1 MIIKIHKNN
10 EYIQEI
16 VFSSCKN
23 NNKHAL
29 SLSQNIKKLSK
40 FIVPNEN
47 KIPNNKHKPN
57 LQ

>member
-1 MIIKIHKNN
+1 MIIKIHNNN

-29 SLSQNIKKLSK
+29 SLSQNIKKIKQIDSTKRNQNSK
-40 FIVPNEN
+40 
-47 KIPNNKHKPN
+47 
-57 LQ
+57 